1 MTEQEPIEAVSAP
14 NDVVTRDTTTVELPA
29 ADQPAPPA
37 VAAAPATDERPPE
50 ASVLEEPGERPADPP
65 PPPTLHPLEHAEGA
79 RLLTVPEGNT
89 LDDVATVEH
98 AKDPSRGLI
107 VERGALPDLV
117 DLRDLPTPP
126 PAADVKMLPEAVC
139 DGRTFAAGRRVWCV
153 RHPMFDGT
161 VEAVVECPLMDG
173 GVACLVKWDEPLW
186 TRPTEPEIEA
196 ELSRILE
203 REPGASRDAA
213 AAALRADPVSSV
225 DHPRTLRFS
234 DEPVPQ
240 LAWKTGD
247 PCRLL
252 GHPDSDGYVYE
263 VVRRSARRGDV
274 QVRVSWTVKPRNE
287 EQSVGIY
294 CHLELMKC
302 P

>member
-1 MTEQEPIEAVSAP
+1 MTEQEPIEAASVP
-14 NDVVTRDTTTVELPA
+14 NDVVTRDTTTDELPA
-29 ADQPAPPA
+29 ADKPVSPAD
-37 VAAAPATDERPPE
+37 AAAPATDERPPE
-50 ASVLEEPGERPADPP
+50 APILEEPVESPADPP
-65 PPPTLHPLEHAEGA
+65 PPPTLHPLEPAEA
-79 RLLTVPEGNT
+79 RLLTSHGII
-89 LDDVATVEH
+89 A
-98 AKDPSRGLI
+98 
-107 VERGALPDLV
+107 ERGALPDLV
-117 DLRDLPTPP
+117 DLEYLSTPP
-126 PAADVKMLPEAVC
+126 PATPVKVLPEAVC
-139 DGRTFAAGRRVWCV
+139 DGRTFTAGRRVWCV

-161 VEAVVECPLMDG
+161 VEAVVECPLMEG